1 MSDSILISGGTGFL
15 GTALSA
21 ELLKMCDAAIYVLV
35 RASSDA
41 EASHRLREAWQH
53 DGALYATIGG
63 RVRPVVGDFT
73 KPGLGLDAETADR
86 LIQRVKYVFHVGAE
100 VGFQKGEAELMAV
113 NRVGGPDLMALPTT
127 RADYETALRAA
138 QADTYK
144 AGYLPYSIVDG
155 WQQLAKDFAY
165 WRVDSVAAKAEKDP
179 KRKAW
184 YVADLRRREELIRVN
199 LGVWAHFIGDASQPL
214 HLTIHYNGWGE
225 GPNPE
230 GFTTD
235 RRTHSR
241 FEDAFV
247 GRFVTADMVRAKMT
261 PYQACSQPVDACT
274 ARYLQTTWKTVV
286 PFYQLEKAGGFKD
299 GDPRGQAFAA
309 ERLAAGAS
317 ALRDFVVDAWNAS
330 AKGTLGYPP
339 VSVEDMVAGKV
350 DPWDALYGVN

>member
-1 MSDSILISGGTGFL
+1 MIRKVFAAAGVVAL
-15 GTALSA
+15 LSA
-21 ELLKMCDAAIYVLV
+21 GPALAWGPEG
-35 RASSDA
+35 
-41 EASHRLREAWQH
+41 HRLVGVLGAAALPADVPSFLRTPQAAADIGEYAREPDRSKGAGKTH
-53 DGALYATIGG
+53 DTG
-63 RVRPVVGDFT
+63 R
-73 KPGLGLDAETADR
+73 DAGHFVDVDDAGK
-86 LIQRVKYVFHVGAE
+86 V
-100 VGFQKGEAELMAV
+100 M
-113 NRVGGPDLMALPTT
+113 GGPDLMALPTT